1 MRSLDELFNSDEPLL
16 DELQPY
22 VIETELGPW
31 VKHPLVVMPLIKPA
45 LINEKYI
52 QLTRYVQNNP
62 YYLGIYERPFRLDK
76 IVEWW
81 RNDELPDEKL
91 VELLAWAWP
100 DTESDDTLQ
109 NEFIRDHILPLF
121 SHLGFI
127 SDREDL
133 VLPEQPIAVF
143 RGGSPDGI
151 AWSESLETA
160 KWFAIR
166 FAPHQ
171 PVYEAVAHPE
181 NILARF
187 HGRNELEVVIDPRT
201 LENIVL
207 LIHGDEAVEMTA
219 RDVLIGL
226 LKNIEDRP

>member
-22 VIETELGPW
+22 VIETVLGPW
-31 VKHPLVVMPLIKPA
+31 VKHPLVIMPLVKPA
-45 LINEKYI
+45 LINERYV
-52 QLTRYVQNNP
+52 QLTRYVQDHP
-62 YYLGIYERPFRLDK
+62 YYLGIYERPFRLDM

-81 RNDELPDEKL
+81 RNNELSDEKL
-91 VELLAWAWP
+91 AELLAWAWP

-109 NEFIRDHILPLF
+109 SELIRDHILPLF
-121 SHLGFI
+121 SYLGFI
-127 SDREDL
+127 SDDDEVVQL
-133 VLPEQPIAVF
+133 EQPIRVF

-160 KWFAIR
+160 QWFATR

-171 PVYEAVAHPE
+171 PVYEAVAWPE

-187 HGRNELEVVIDPRT
+187 RGRNEQEVVIDPRT

-207 LIHGDEAVEMTA
+207 LIHGDETAEMTA
-219 RDVLIGL
+219 RDVLIDL
-226 LKNIEDRP
+226 LDDIENRP